1 MISLHLSN
9 NIKIFKFLLIVLCFF
24 CVSLKAKRAE
34 CFSLTEKIDQFK
46 KASQEYIAG
55 LESKRLGVKDLTE
68 WREAYEKATK
78 AVMEAD
84 LAGAD
89 RYASDIHVEALN
101 HLELA
106 KKYALKRSYKKAY
119 YLAQKAEK
127 EAGEGTKKANE
138 YIKTQRDKIL
148 PYMQEVE
155 LMMQKT
161 TEEEKQ
167 TRRWHELILDYQ
179 NVIHHVKL
187 EQFDLAFAG
196 LASLKKRIEGV
207 N

>member
-1 MISLHLSN
+1 MSLES
-9 NIKIFKFLLIVLCFF
+9 
-24 CVSLKAKRAE
+24 KRAE
-34 CFSLTEKIDQFK
+34 CFSLTEKIDRFK
-46 KASQEYIAG
+46 KASQEYVAG
-55 LESKRLGVKDLTE
+55 LESKRLGVKDLNE

-78 AVMEAD
+78 AVREAE

-89 RYASDIHVEALN
+89 RYVSDVYSEAYK

-106 KKYALKRSYKKAY
+106 RKYALKRSYKKAY
-119 YLAQKAEK
+119 YLAQKAET
-127 EAGEGTKKANE
+127 EAGEGAKKANE
-138 YIKTQRDKIL
+138 CIRSQRDKIL

-179 NVIHHVKL
+179 NVIHHVNI
-187 EQFDLAFAG
+187 EQFDVALAG
-196 LASLKKRIEGV
+196 LIVLKKRIESAL
-207 N
+207 